1 MRKISL
7 LSGTA
12 LLLVASIA
20 FAAIDLKDF
29 DDDGMKAIQDTK
41 KDLESNIASQDAPA
55 VADGAEFIRSGLQST
70 EAYFTKKGNVD
81 DAVQWAKQGQEFA
94 ASIGKSA
101 GSNDFDA
108 ASTAY
113 NGLIRTCKKCHD
125 AYKPPDL

>member
-7 LSGTA
+7 LSSAA
-12 LLLVASIA
+12 LLLIAGVA

-41 KDLESNIASQDAPA
+41 KDLESNIAGQDAPA
-55 VADGAEFIRSGLQST
+55 VAEGAEFIRAGLQST

-81 DAVQWAKQGQEFA
+81 DAVQWAKQGQEYA
-94 ASIGKSA
+94 AAIGKAA

-108 ASTAY
+108 ASTAF